1 MTATDKPDSRR
12 AQALD
17 VIKRHPRGIRSAEL
31 AAALGC
37 RTKQVHASVA
47 PLIRSGEVVSCKVT
61 TDQGE
66 TVEFRLGQA
75 AGTPMPKGDSR
86 AFVVNA
92 RRAAGNPI
100 VARPKEQFRPAEG
113 VAQPAG
119 DAAPKPP
126 PTGLEKV
133 ADTLR
138 RMGIECVTLREVAP
152 GPARAAAQ
160 GSQIVIR
167 RLSLDSDAHLRLALD
182 DGNTLVLDP
191 AGVLTLGDFLI
202 CCEGVWRP

>member
-37 RTKQVHASVA
+37 PTKQVHASVA

-75 AGTPMPKGDSR
+75 AGTPMPKGNSR

-152 GPARAAAQ
+152 DRPDVHDGR
-160 GSQIVIR
+160 IVLR
-167 RLSLDSDAHLRLALD
+167 RISLDSDAHLRLAFD
-182 DGNTLVLDP
+182 DGSTLLLDP
-191 AGVLTLGDFLI
+191 AGVLTLGDFLHAT
-202 CCEGVWRP
+202 EGVWRP

>member
-12 AQALD
+12 AHALD

-31 AAALGC
+31 AAALGIA
-37 RTKQVHASVA
+37 TKQIHASVA

-66 TVEFRLGQA
+66 TVEFRLGHA
-75 AGTPMPKGDSR
+75 AGTPMPKGNSR

-100 VARPKEQFRPAEG
+100 VPRPKEQFRPAEG

-119 DAAPKPP
+119 EALPKVLPV
-126 PTGLEKV
+126 G
-133 ADTLR
+133 DTHPAQAVRHSHDGRIVLR
-138 RMGIECVTLREVAP
+138 GV
-152 GPARAAAQ
+152 
-160 GSQIVIR
+160 
-167 RLSLDSDAHLRLALD
+167 SLDSDAHLRLAFD
-182 DGNTLVLDP
+182 DGSTLLLDP
-191 AGVLTLGDFLI
+191 AGVLTLGDFLHAT
-202 CCEGVWRP
+202 EGVWRP